1 MSSYINRKEK
11 LLIKIFCINNA
22 QFISDA
28 NDESKNFT
36 LRKNIKKDEIA
47 LIIREF
53 MLRIAEDFTIDFVIQ
68 VEYNKSKNTIS
79 LDKGVNIFKLK
90 NFKAYENFELSER
103 MVKDVYT
110 MGKYIDIENQIELT
124 INKKSSITK
133 EDAPLALK
141 TKKKSTTKRSIE
153 HSLSSNKR
161 GQQTPS
167 TDDKSKSN
175 QSQFSSSSHV
185 SEVKKP
191 QFIITDLNSY

>member
-1 MSSYINRKEK
+1 MSSVIVYKQKREINDKNI
-11 LLIKIFCINNA
+11 LYINNA

-36 LRKNIKKDEIA
+36 LRKNIKKDEIT

-53 MLRIAEDFTIDFVIQ
+53 IAEDFTIDFVIQ

-90 NFKAYENFELSER
+90 NFKVYENFELSER
-103 MVKDVYT
+103 KVNDVYT

-124 INKKSSITK
+124 INKNSSITK
-133 EDAPLALK
+133 EDAPSALK
-141 TKKKSTTKRSIE
+141 AKKKSTTKRSIE